1 MEIEDF
7 KRLIFEEIEAKQ
19 KRIEN
24 QRKLISKFEEEGKI
38 FKIEQVEQNIRNALS
53 KIVRFQGQYDYAR
66 SGNDK
71 DMMER
76 LEIKNSYLKII
87 NEVIPDKTPIVF
99 HGTDNLG
106 VILEIIKT
114 GGLLTPEQRG
124 ADMTSFANQIDVT
137 YKSNIRVSCE
147 FADSNNE
154 NLPYG
159 AIFAFEPLENEREE
173 VINTGDS
180 SEVYGGVNGV
190 NFREEPERLV
200 GIITTRGKC
209 RENSTMV

>member
-1 MEIEDF
+1 
-7 KRLIFEEIEAKQ
+7 
-19 KRIEN
+19 
-24 QRKLISKFEEEGKI
+24 
-38 FKIEQVEQNIRNALS
+38 
-53 KIVRFQGQYDYAR
+53 
-66 SGNDK
+66 
-71 DMMER
+71 
-76 LEIKNSYLKII
+76 
-87 NEVIPDKTPIVF
+87 
-99 HGTDNLG
+99 
-106 VILEIIKT
+106 
-114 GGLLTPEQRG
+114 
-124 ADMTSFANQIDVT
+124 MTSFANQIDVT